1 MPDLEDFEILER
13 AEIAGGGFHALARRR
28 AGGTT
33 VRLWAGA
40 VGREAGEG
48 SSRAADVASRLG
60 KVYQSSLPRV
70 LEGFESEHRAVFV
83 VQHYS
88 GISLAERMNRA
99 PVEIL
104 EALDIGKSIGAALA
118 KAHAA
123 GFRHGCL
130 DEHSI
135 FLHEDGRALLLHLGL
150 SPFLSARPPRAPED
164 LQFEP
169 SETSD
174 VFGLAR
180 VFCRLVLHRDP
191 YDTTDSLA
199 RGVHI
204 QSSDLPQDLP
214 EGLRRFLARSIHPE
228 LSMRIRRAEEFAGDL
243 RVLRASWDSITQVPE
258 RALPFPPLGRFA
270 AVLALAAAAI
280 AAVLIVRGC
289 GADRGFPG

>member
-1 MPDLEDFEILER
+1 MPGLGDFEILER
-13 AEIAGGGFHALARRR
+13 IETAGGGFDALARRR
-28 AGGTT
+28 ADGTT

-40 VGREAGEG
+40 TGREVGEG
-48 SSRAADVASRLG
+48 NAGVADVASRLG

-88 GISLAERMNRA
+88 GISLAERLNRT
-99 PVEIL
+99 PIEIL

-118 KAHAA
+118 KAHGA

-135 FLHEDGRALLLHLGL
+135 LLHEDGRALLLHLGM

-164 LQFEP
+164 LQLVP

-191 YDTTDSLA
+191 YEAPEALA
-199 RGVHI
+199 RGVQIH
-204 QSSDLPQDLP
+204 SSDLPPDLP
-214 EGLRRFLARSIHPE
+214 EGLRRFLARSIHPD
-228 LSMRIRRAEEFAGDL
+228 LSLRIRRAEEFAGDL

-258 RALPFPPLGRFA
+258 KALPFPPLGRFT

-280 AAVLIVRGC
+280 GGVLLVRGC